1 MIYPTHDSSGT
12 RITDIE
18 CQIPQTNKLAWYS
31 FDQINLP
38 YIEVSI
44 IVVLGFDLLL
54 FIKIHESKFS
64 RLRSQDETITYRR
77 MT

>member
-1 MIYPTHDSSGT
+1 SPKALCEHIL
-12 RITDIE
+12 
-18 CQIPQTNKLAWYS
+18 TNNSHRAWYS
-31 FDQINLP
+31 FDQINSP

-64 RLRSQDETITYRR
+64 RLRSQDETITYPR

>member
-1 MIYPTHDSSGT
+1 ML
-12 RITDIE
+12 
-18 CQIPQTNKLAWYS
+18 TNNSRRAYYS
-31 FDQINLP
+31 FDQISLP

-44 IVVLGFDLLL
+44 IVVLGFDLML